1 MPWDAAIATRLHGA
15 RDAAA
20 FDRHLRTGRAWA
32 RAALAES
39 GLDEEELTA
48 RLGRPGLPL
57 AKVLDEYLYVTL
69 SHGGGG

>member
-1 MPWDAAIATRLHGA
+1 MPWDAAIATRLHGG

-20 FDRHLRTGRAWA
+20 FERHLRTGRAWA

-39 GLDEEELTA
+39 GLDEEALA
-48 RLGRPGLPL
+48 AGSAGPIPL

-69 SHGGGG
+69 SHRS